1 MVWCAD
7 ADAEEVDVEEDILE
21 EPGTQT
27 AVFNGARSKQE
38 TQQDAGDVLDDLSLI
53 HISEP
58 TRPY

>member
-38 TQQDAGDVLDDLSLI
+38 TQQDAGDVLDDDI
-53 HISEP
+53 FGF
-58 TRPY
+58 